1 MIKIPKNRT
10 YSSAQVEFILMTEM
24 KRVIKDTINQFSAC
38 VAMCLDSEA
47 GMESDKI
54 VEVFTEASKVFD
66 SISAGA
72 LTLEECFEYLE
83 VHTQIPMKDLF
94 GEDYRMVTRQDTEP
108 VQYNT
113 QSNATQPDSN
123 QIIRYDYRREN
134 LDIKEHDSQ

>member
-94 GEDYRMVTRQDTEP
+94 GDDYRMVTRQD
-108 VQYNT
+108 
-113 QSNATQPDSN
+113 A
-123 QIIRYDYRREN
+123 
-134 LDIKEHDSQ
+134 